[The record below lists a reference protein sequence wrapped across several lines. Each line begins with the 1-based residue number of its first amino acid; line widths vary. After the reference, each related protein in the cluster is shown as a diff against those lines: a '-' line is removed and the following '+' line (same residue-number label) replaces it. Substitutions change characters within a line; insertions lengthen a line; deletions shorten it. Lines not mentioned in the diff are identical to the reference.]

1 MVGAGAAVGGGGG
14 GARAA
19 AAAAPRARAAGD
31 DPPSD
36 VLSGEEEAEFDSLL
50 ANLTLSQASIGEGT
64 AFALDH
70 SAAAP
75 SVASRLL
82 SLFTSSPP
90 PSPAT
95 LAATLYLI
103 SDILANAGAAG
114 VRGAWR
120 YRGELAP
127 CLLPAAH
134 ALAAARAAAPSR
146 MVAAGLDRVV
156 ERTTA
161 AWVGGGVVEEG
172 VVDGVRKAYRE
183 RVE

>member
-1 MVGAGAAVGGGGG
+1 MAL
-14 GARAA
+14 
-19 AAAAPRARAAGD
+19 APPPPPPPRRAAGD
-31 DPPSD
+31 EPPSD
-36 VLSGEEEAEFDSLL
+36 VLSGEEEAELDGLL
-50 ANLTLSQASIGEGT
+50 ANLTLSRSSIGEGT

-75 SVASRLL
+75 SVCARLL

-95 LAATLYLI
+95 LAATLYLV

-120 YRGELAP
+120 YRGELVP
-127 CLLPAAH
+127 CLLPAAR
-134 ALAAARAAAPSR
+134 ALSAARAAAPSR

-161 AWVGGGVVEEG
+161 AWVGGGTVEEEG
-172 VVDGVRKAYRE
+172 VEGVRKAYRE